1 MEVKRVEWLRRFRVS
16 LIIPFILVLFPFFA
30 FAGGGQHYPNGA
42 EAMLIGVAPPPGF
55 YLKNYFYFYTANK
68 LKDNSG
74 DTMSLSSHGVGLD
87 RLNVYGFIP
96 RLIWISKLN
105 FLGGFYGQH
114 LFVPLLNVDM
124 DLNVLTPGGPINLN
138 EKRSGI
144 GT

>member
-16 LIIPFILVLFPFFA
+16 LIIPFILVLLPFFA

-74 DTMSLSSHGVGLD
+74 DTMSLYESWGGVRSVECLRFHSTAHLD
-87 RLNVYGFIP
+87 LQ
-96 RLIWISKLN
+96 S
-105 FLGGFYGQH
+105 
-114 LFVPLLNVDM
+114 
-124 DLNVLTPGGPINLN
+124 
-138 EKRSGI
+138 
-144 GT
+144 